1 MFHIPNSFLALYCL
15 ISDEFNPFTVMKIAT
30 LLSFLFVFTA
40 PKVIQ
45 AQVQPTDDHYVV
57 IGAFANHNNAI
68 RWTDKANKNN
78 FNAQYALN
86 QARKLYYVYIL
97 KTESRRQAFSF
108 MLKIRV
114 ETEYKDAWVFSGKL
128 GIEPE
133 EKVVPKPTPVMEEI
147 PKEQPKPETPMIE
160 EVTEQD
166 SVIEAPPA
174 QTIVEKPKGKP
185 FMFRLLSSGE
195 EVLGEVHVLESANA
209 TRYQSFNGNEVVYLA
224 SPGNSEGAFIAS
236 VQAPGYRPVEV
247 TVNYKDP
254 SAFSSGFGPQNETI
268 IPIELV
274 RSKRGDY
281 IEFNKVRFFGNSA
294 IFQPESKIELD
305 GLVDLMK
312 ENPKYKIM
320 VHGHCNGKQSRN
332 VVTKGNSN
340 EFFETSTLNNRA
352 TVSAKELTQYRAD
365 LVKEYLVSQG
375 IDAKR
380 IKTKAEGGNVMI
392 YPQAG
397 TLSGYN
403 DRIEVEIKKGK

>member
-1 MFHIPNSFLALYCL
+1 
-15 ISDEFNPFTVMKIAT
+15 MKKFVILSSLLCVFSATNIA
-30 LLSFLFVFTA
+30 
-40 PKVIQ
+40 Q
-45 AQVQPTDDHYVV
+45 AQVQSTEEHYVV
-57 IGAFANHNNAI
+57 IGAFSVHNNAI

-78 FNAQYALN
+78 FSAQYAMN

-97 KTESRRQAFSF
+97 KTESRRQAFAF
-108 MLKIRV
+108 MMKIRV

-128 GIEPE
+128 GVEAEEEVMKEEPPVVKEAPVEQPEEPKIEEVPE
-133 EKVVPKPTPVMEEI
+133 EKPVVEEA
-147 PKEQPKPETPMIE
+147 PKEP
-160 EVTEQD
+160 V
-166 SVIEAPPA
+166 
-174 QTIVEKPKGKP
+174 VEKPKGKP
-185 FMFRLLSSGE
+185 FMFRLVSSGE
-195 EVLGEVHVLESANA
+195 EVLGEVHVLESPRA
-209 TRYQSFNGNEVVYLA
+209 TQYQSFNGNEVVYLTP
-224 SPGNSEGAFIAS
+224 PGNSEGAFIAS
-236 VQAPGYRPVEV
+236 VQAPGYRPVEI
-247 TVNYKDP
+247 TVDYKDP
-254 SAFSSGFGPQNETI
+254 SLYSSGFGPQNETI

-281 IEFNKVRFFGNSA
+281 IEFNKVKFFGNSA

-312 ENPKYKIM
+312 ENPKYKIK

-380 IKTKAEGGNVMI
+380 IKTKAEGGKVMI
-392 YPQAG
+392 YPQTS

-403 DRIEVEIKKGK
+403 DRIEVEIKRGK

>member
-1 MFHIPNSFLALYCL
+1 MKKLLVLSCL
-15 ISDEFNPFTVMKIAT
+15 FC
-30 LLSFLFVFTA
+30 VFA
-40 PKVIQ
+40 YINVAK
-45 AQVQPTDDHYVV
+45 AQSSTEEHYVV

-68 RWTDKANKNN
+68 RWTDNANSKN
-78 FNAQYALN
+78 FSAQYAMN

-97 KTESRRQAFSF
+97 RTEDKRKAFSF
-108 MLKIRV
+108 MMKIRV
-114 ETEYKDAWVFSGKL
+114 ETDYKDAWVFSGRL
-128 GIEPE
+128 GVEAE
-133 EKVVPKPTPVMEEI
+133 QEVVTEKAPVVE
-147 PKEQPKPETPMIE
+147 ETPEVLPQEESIIE
-160 EVTEQD
+160 EVESKD
-166 SVIEAPPA
+166 DPIEEPIVEETPEEPV
-174 QTIVEKPKGKP
+174 VEKPKGKP
-185 FMFRLLSSGE
+185 FLFRLVSEEE
-195 EVLGEVHVLESANA
+195 EVLGEVHVLESPQA
-209 TRYQSFNGNEVVYLA
+209 TQYQAYNGNEVVYLTA
-224 SPGNSEGAFIAS
+224 PRNSEGAFIAA
-236 VQAPGYRPVEV
+236 VQAPGFRPVEI
-247 TVNYKDP
+247 TVDYDDP
-254 SAFSSGFGPQNETI
+254 SIYSSGFGPQNEII

-312 ENPKYKIM
+312 EQPKYKIM

-380 IKTKAEGGNVMI
+380 IKTKAEGGKVMI
-392 YPQAG
+392 YPQGG

-403 DRIEVEIKKGK
+403 DRIEVEIKKGR

>member
-1 MFHIPNSFLALYCL
+1 MKKLVILSSLFCVFALT
-15 ISDEFNPFTVMKIAT
+15 NVAK
-30 LLSFLFVFTA
+30 
-40 PKVIQ
+40 
-45 AQVQPTDDHYVV
+45 AQMSTEEHYVV

-68 RWTDKANKNN
+68 RWTDNANSKN
-78 FNAQYALN
+78 FSAQYAMN
-86 QARKLYYVYIL
+86 QARQLYYVYIL
-97 KTESRRQAFSF
+97 RTDDKRKAFSF
-108 MLKIRV
+108 MMKIRV
-114 ETEYKDAWVFSGKL
+114 ETSYKDAWVFSGRL
-128 GIEPE
+128 GVEPE
-133 EKVVPKPTPVMEEI
+133 EEEVVEKPPVVE
-147 PKEQPKPETPMIE
+147 ETPEELPQEEPIIE
-160 EVTEQD
+160 EVEPEEEPVVEETPE
-166 SVIEAPPA
+166 EP
-174 QTIVEKPKGKP
+174 IVEKPKGKP
-185 FMFRLLSSGE
+185 FMFRLVSEEE
-195 EVLGEVHVLESANA
+195 EVLGEVHVLESPQA
-209 TRYQSFNGNEVVYLA
+209 TQYQAYNGNEVVYLTA
-224 SPGNSEGAFIAS
+224 PRNSEGAFIAA
-236 VQAPGYRPVEV
+236 VQAPGFRPVEI
-247 TVNYKDP
+247 TVDYADP
-254 SAFSSGFGPQNETI
+254 SIYSSGFGPQNEII

-312 ENPKYKIM
+312 EQPKYKIM

-380 IKTKAEGGNVMI
+380 IKTKAEGGKVMI
-392 YPQAG
+392 YPQGG

-403 DRIEVEIKKGK
+403 DRIEVEIKKGR

>member
-1 MFHIPNSFLALYCL
+1 MA
-15 ISDEFNPFTVMKIAT
+15 K
-30 LLSFLFVFTA
+30 
-40 PKVIQ
+40 
-45 AQVQPTDDHYVV
+45 AQSSTEEHYVV

-68 RWTDKANKNN
+68 RWTDNANSKN
-78 FNAQYALN
+78 FSAQYAMN

-97 KTESRRQAFSF
+97 RTEDKRKAFSF
-108 MLKIRV
+108 MMKIRV
-114 ETEYKDAWVFSGKL
+114 ETDYKDAWVFSGRL
-128 GIEPE
+128 GVEAE
-133 EKVVPKPTPVMEEI
+133 QEVVTEKAPVVE
-147 PKEQPKPETPMIE
+147 ETPEVLPQEEPIIE
-160 EVTEQD
+160 EVESKD
-166 SVIEAPPA
+166 DPIEEPIVEETPEEPV
-174 QTIVEKPKGKP
+174 VEKPKGKP
-185 FMFRLLSSGE
+185 FLFRLVSEEE
-195 EVLGEVHVLESANA
+195 EVLGEVHVLESPQA
-209 TRYQSFNGNEVVYLA
+209 TQYQAYNGNEVVYLTA
-224 SPGNSEGAFIAS
+224 PRNSEGAFIAA
-236 VQAPGYRPVEV
+236 VQAPGFRPVEI
-247 TVNYKDP
+247 TVDYDDP
-254 SAFSSGFGPQNETI
+254 SIYSSGFGPQNEII

-312 ENPKYKIM
+312 EQPKYKIM

-380 IKTKAEGGNVMI
+380 IKTKAEGGKVMI
-392 YPQAG
+392 YPQGG

-403 DRIEVEIKKGK
+403 DRIEVEIKKGR

>member
-1 MFHIPNSFLALYCL
+1 VA
-15 ISDEFNPFTVMKIAT
+15 K
-30 LLSFLFVFTA
+30 
-40 PKVIQ
+40 
-45 AQVQPTDDHYVV
+45 AQSSTEEHYVV

-68 RWTDKANKNN
+68 RWTDNANSKN
-78 FNAQYALN
+78 FSAQYAMN

-97 KTESRRQAFSF
+97 RTEDKRKAFSF
-108 MLKIRV
+108 MMKIRV
-114 ETEYKDAWVFSGKL
+114 ETDYKDAWVFSGRL
-128 GIEPE
+128 GVEAE
-133 EKVVPKPTPVMEEI
+133 QEVVTEKAPVVE
-147 PKEQPKPETPMIE
+147 ETPEVLPQEEPIIE
-160 EVTEQD
+160 EVESKD
-166 SVIEAPPA
+166 DPIEEPIVEETPEELV
-174 QTIVEKPKGKP
+174 VEKPKGKP
-185 FMFRLLSSGE
+185 FLFRLVSEEE
-195 EVLGEVHVLESANA
+195 EVLGEVHVLESPQA
-209 TRYQSFNGNEVVYLA
+209 TQYQAYNGNEVVYLTA
-224 SPGNSEGAFIAS
+224 PRNSEGAFIAA
-236 VQAPGYRPVEV
+236 VQAPGFRPVEI
-247 TVNYKDP
+247 TVDYDDP
-254 SAFSSGFGPQNETI
+254 SIYSSGFGPQNEII

-312 ENPKYKIM
+312 EQPKYKIM

-380 IKTKAEGGNVMI
+380 IKTKAEGGKVMI
-392 YPQAG
+392 YPQGG

-403 DRIEVEIKKGK
+403 DRIEVEIKKGR

>member
-1 MFHIPNSFLALYCL
+1 MKKFVILASL
-15 ISDEFNPFTVMKIAT
+15 
-30 LLSFLFVFTA
+30 LFVFT
-40 PKVIQ
+40 VTNVVQ
-45 AQVQPTDDHYVV
+45 AQVQPVADHYVV

-78 FNAQYALN
+78 FSAQYAMN
-86 QARKLYYVYIL
+86 QARQLYYVYIL
-97 KTESRRQAFSF
+97 KTESRRQAFSL

-133 EKVVPKPTPVMEEI
+133 EKVVPEPNPVVEEI
-147 PKEQPKPETPMIE
+147 PEKQPEAPVIE
-160 EVTEQD
+160 DVPEQD
-166 SVIEAPPA
+166 SVVEATPA
-174 QTIVEKPKGKP
+174 EPIVEKPKGKP

-195 EVLGEVHVLESANA
+195 EVLGEVHVLESPRA
-209 TRYQSFNGNEVVYLA
+209 TQYQSFNGNEVVYLTP
-224 SPGNSEGAFIAS
+224 PGNSEGAFIAS
-236 VQAPGYRPVEV
+236 VQAPGYRPVEI
-247 TVNYKDP
+247 TVDYKNP
-254 SAFSSGFGPQNETI
+254 SVYSSGFGPQNETI

-312 ENPKYKIM
+312 ENPKYKIK

-375 IDAKR
+375 VEAKR

-392 YPQAG
+392 YPQGG

>member
-1 MFHIPNSFLALYCL
+1 MA
-15 ISDEFNPFTVMKIAT
+15 K
-30 LLSFLFVFTA
+30 
-40 PKVIQ
+40 
-45 AQVQPTDDHYVV
+45 AQSSTEEHYVV

-68 RWTDKANKNN
+68 RWTDNANSKN
-78 FNAQYALN
+78 FSAQYAMN

-97 KTESRRQAFSF
+97 RTEDKRKAFSF
-108 MLKIRV
+108 MMKIRV
-114 ETEYKDAWVFSGKL
+114 ETDYKDAWVFSGRL
-128 GIEPE
+128 GVEAE
-133 EKVVPKPTPVMEEI
+133 QEVVTEKAPVVE
-147 PKEQPKPETPMIE
+147 ETPEVLPQEESIIE
-160 EVTEQD
+160 EVESKD
-166 SVIEAPPA
+166 DPIEEPIVEETPEEPV
-174 QTIVEKPKGKP
+174 VEKPKGKP
-185 FMFRLLSSGE
+185 FLFRLVSEEE
-195 EVLGEVHVLESANA
+195 EVLGEVHVLESPQA
-209 TRYQSFNGNEVVYLA
+209 TQYQAYNGNEVVYLTA
-224 SPGNSEGAFIAS
+224 PRNSEGAFIAA
-236 VQAPGYRPVEV
+236 VQAPGFRPVEI
-247 TVNYKDP
+247 TVDYDDP
-254 SAFSSGFGPQNETI
+254 SIYSSGFGPQNEII

-312 ENPKYKIM
+312 EQPKYKIM

-380 IKTKAEGGNVMI
+380 IKTKAEGGKVMI
-392 YPQAG
+392 YPQGG

-403 DRIEVEIKKGK
+403 DRIEVEIKKGR